1 VITQVLLLIKIE
13 KIAQRG
19 VNLNK
24 LFSSHNLLE
33 HLGKERS
40 LQWFR
45 EVVGC
50 HRQSALR
57 LCGERGAMVR
67 EPPQHND
74 DTRVREEPA
83 RHIIPSLP
91 R

>member
-19 VNLNK
+19 VNFK

-50 HRQSALR
+50 HIRSGYRDHVYITVLDVGKDPEFSY
-57 LCGERGAMVR
+57 LYKPGSGKIVIVH
-67 EPPQHND
+67 PF
-74 DTRVREEPA
+74 
-83 RHIIPSLP
+83 
-91 R
+91 

>member
-50 HRQSALR
+50 HIRCGYIDHVYSTVLDVGR
-57 LCGERGAMVR
+57 DPEFSYLYKPGGLCSGLSF
-67 EPPQHND
+67 
-74 DTRVREEPA
+74 
-83 RHIIPSLP
+83 I
-91 R
+91 